1 MISHEIHIH
10 RTCNYLSLDFVQ
22 SDMGR
27 RRDQEIQKLKKDLEL
42 VMSQHESSDASL
54 KKKHQEALK
63 ELEDQGDRLKHDKAK

>member
-1 MISHEIHIH
+1 
-10 RTCNYLSLDFVQ
+10 
-22 SDMGR
+22 MGR